1 MKPVLVFRYA
11 RTEGPGHFATFLAE
25 HGIEW
30 KLVALDEGDP
40 VPPSAAPFAGLGFM
54 GGPMSAN
61 DELAWTQPVLAL
73 MRDAVA
79 RGVPVIGHCLGGQ
92 MLARALGA
100 AVKRH
105 DRKEIGWVPLA
116 VEPGPTAAAWL
127 GDLRGFSAFEWHEDT
142 FSVPRGAERILTG
155 EYCANQA
162 YVLDGRHLGM
172 QCHVEVTAEMIET
185 WCRIGIEDIDEA
197 IGKSPAVQDAATI
210 RALTLENLAPLTAT
224 ASRLYARWIE
234 GLKR

>member
-25 HGIEW
+25 HGIAW

-40 VPPSAAPFAGLGFM
+40 VPESSRHFAGLGFM

-61 DELAWTQPVLAL
+61 DELTWTQPVLAL
-73 MRDAVA
+73 MRDAA
-79 RGVPVIGHCLGGQ
+79 ASGVPVIGHCLGGQ

-100 AVKRH
+100 RVTRQE
-105 DRKEIGWVPLA
+105 RKEIGWVP
-116 VEPGPTAAAWL
+116 VEVERNATAMDWF
-127 GDLRGFSAFEWHEDT
+127 GDIARFDAFEWHGDT
-142 FSVPRGAERILTG
+142 FAVPARAERILTG
-155 EYCANQA
+155 KYCANQA
-162 YVLDGRHLGM
+162 YVADGLHLGM

-185 WCRIGIEDIDEA
+185 WCRIGIEEIDEN
-197 IGKSPAVQDAATI
+197 IGKSPSVQDALTI
-210 RALTLENLAPLTAT
+210 RAGMLDKLAPLTAT
-224 ASRLYARWIE
+224 ASRLYERWIE